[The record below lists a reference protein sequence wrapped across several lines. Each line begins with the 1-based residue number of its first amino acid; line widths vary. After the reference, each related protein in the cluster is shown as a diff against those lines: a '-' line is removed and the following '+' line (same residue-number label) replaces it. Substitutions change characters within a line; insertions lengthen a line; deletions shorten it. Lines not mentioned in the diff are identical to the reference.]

1 MRQPFT
7 YDVYSA
13 GLLWLRLCPLP
24 ATLPSAA
31 PPPSTNEEEVIG
43 AACFPRAQARLAR
56 PHGGGPVRAAA
67 LAAREAAR
75 PCPREAP
82 ARSCPSACPEPPL
95 SRHDLAAWR
104 IDAAAADALP
114 DAWESA
120 FPLDGEAWQ
129 LLCGLMAPVPADRP
143 VAAEALLSPFLNAD
157 CHSTGEPT
165 PAPLPWTLDAVV
177 AGTTAAPRRIVAEE
191 CGLD

>member
-1 MRQPFT
+1 VLYCPPEQLLAVRQPFT

-13 GLLWLRLCPLP
+13 GLLWLRLALP
-24 ATLPSAA
+24 ALT
-31 PPPSTNEEEVIG
+31 EEG
-43 AACFPRAQARLAR
+43 LYALRLSLR
-56 PHGGGPVRAAA
+56 DK
-67 LAAREAAR
+67 
-75 PCPREAP
+75 
-82 ARSCPSACPEPPL
+82 
-95 SRHDLAAWR
+95 RHDLAAWR